1 MEIIATYGTVFLVL
15 AVLFGFYM
23 TWGIGAND
31 VANAMGTS
39 VGSGAITVM
48 QAIII
53 AAIFEF
59 AGAFIAGGNVTSTI
73 RKGIVDPSSLV
84 DSPEILVYGMLAA
97 LLAAAVWLMVAS
109 WRGWPVS
116 TTHSIVG
123 ALVGFAVAG
132 IGVDAVQWGKI
143 GQIAASWIVSPALG
157 GLIAYLLMMSIRKV
171 ILNTDNPFESAK
183 RWGPAYVFLVGFI
196 ISLVTMFKGLKHL
209 KLELSVSQSFMGAV
223 VFGLIVAFIGWLMMR
238 NIEVDKDADRD
249 YHFASVEKIFVP
261 MMIFTACAMAFAHG
275 SNDVANGIGPLAAVA
290 SIIMSGGEVAQKAEL
305 PLWILV
311 LGGTGIVIGLA
322 TMGYKVMQTIGTRI
336 TQLTPSRGFCATLAA
351 AATVV
356 LASRTGLP
364 VSTTHIAVGAVIGV
378 GLARGVGAIDL
389 RVIGGIVVSWVVTL
403 PVGGILAA
411 LFFFTLKGMF
421 GSGQ

>member
-15 AVLFGFYM
+15 AIVFGFYM

-73 RKGIVDPSSLV
+73 RKGIVDPSGLV
-84 DSPEILVYGMLAA
+84 NQPEILVFGMLAA
-97 LLAAAVWLMVAS
+97 LLAAAVWLMIAS
-109 WRGWPVS
+109 SRGWPVS

-132 IGVDAVQWGKI
+132 IGPDAVQWGKI
-143 GQIAASWIVSPALG
+143 GLIAASWIISPALG
-157 GLIAYLLMMSIRKV
+157 GFLAYMLMMSIRKL
-171 ILNTDNPFESAK
+171 ILNTDHPFESAK
-183 RWGPAYVFLVGFI
+183 KWGPAYVFMVGFI
-196 ISLVTMFKGLKHL
+196 ISLVTLFKGLKHL
-209 KLELSVSQSFMGAV
+209 SLELSVTQSFTWALI
-223 VFGLIVAFIGWLMMR
+223 FGLFTAFIGWMLIR
-238 NIEVDKDADRD
+238 KVEVDKEADRD

-290 SIIMSGGEVAQKAEL
+290 SILKSGGAVAQESDL

-311 LGGTGIVIGLA
+311 MGGVGIILGLA

-389 RVIGGIVVSWVVTL
+389 RVIGSIVVSWVVTL

-411 LFFFTLKGMF
+411 FFFFTLKGIF
-421 GSGQ
+421 T

>member
-1 MEIIATYGTVFLVL
+1 MEIISQYGFVLMVL
-15 AVLFGFYM
+15 AVVFGLYM

-39 VGSGAITVM
+39 VGSGAITVK

-59 AGAFIAGGNVTSTI
+59 AGAFIAGGHVTKTI
-73 RKGIVDPSSLV
+73 RKGIIDPTPIV
-84 DSPEILVYGMLAA
+84 NNPEILVFGMLAA
-97 LLAAAVWLMVAS
+97 LLAAAIWLMIAS
-109 WRGWPVS
+109 TRGWPVS

-123 ALVGFAVAG
+123 AIVGFAIVG

-143 GQIAASWIVSPALG
+143 GFIAASWVVSPVLG
-157 GLIAYLLMMSIRKV
+157 GSIAFLLMLSIRAL
-171 ILNTDNPFESAK
+171 ILNTDNPFHNAK

-209 KLELSVSQSFMGAV
+209 KLELSAGMSFVAAL
-223 VFGLIVAFIGWLMMR
+223 VFGLIVAAVGWALINR
-238 NIEVDKDADRD
+238 VKVDPGADRD
-249 YHFASVEKIFVP
+249 FHFASVEKVFAP

-275 SNDVANGIGPLAAVA
+275 SNDVANGIGPLAAVV
-290 SIIMSGGEVAQKAEL
+290 SIVQSGGEVTQKAGL

-311 LGGTGIVIGLA
+311 LGGFGIVVGLA
-322 TMGYKVMQTIGTRI
+322 TMGYKVMKTIGTRI
-336 TQLTPSRGFCATLAA
+336 TELTPSRGYCATLAA

-378 GLARGVGAIDL
+378 GLARGVGAIDI
-389 RVIGGIVVSWVVTL
+389 RVIGGIVMSWLVTL
-403 PVGGILAA
+403 PVGGVLAA
-411 LFFFTLKGMF
+411 LIFFTLKGIF
-421 GSGQ
+421 T

>member
-15 AVLFGFYM
+15 AIIFGFYM

-39 VGSGAITVM
+39 VGSGAVTVK

-84 DSPEILVYGMLAA
+84 DQPEILVFGMLAA
-97 LLAAAVWLMVAS
+97 LLAAAVWLMIAS

-123 ALVGFAVAG
+123 ALIGFAVAG
-132 IGVDAVQWGKI
+132 IGMDAVQWGKV
-143 GQIAASWIVSPALG
+143 GQIAASWIISPALG
-157 GLIAYLLMMSIRKV
+157 GFLAFLLMMSIRKV
-171 ILNTDNPFESAK
+171 ILNTEQPFESAK

-209 KLELSVSQSFMGAV
+209 NLELTTPQSFIGAV
-223 VFGLIVAFIGWLMMR
+223 IFGPILAFISWIMMR
-238 NIEVDKDADRD
+238 KIVVDKEADRD

-275 SNDVANGIGPLAAVA
+275 SNDVANGIGPLAAVV
-290 SIIMSGGEVAQKAEL
+290 SIIKSGGDVAQKAEL
-305 PLWILV
+305 PLWILIM
-311 LGGTGIVIGLA
+311 GGTGIVLGLA
-322 TMGYKVMQTIGTRI
+322 TLGYRVMQTIGTRI

-356 LASRTGLP
+356 LASRIGLP

-389 RVIGGIVVSWVVTL
+389 RVIGGIVVSWLVTL

-421 GSGQ
+421 T

>member
-1 MEIIATYGTVFLVL
+1 
-15 AVLFGFYM
+15 
-23 TWGIGAND
+23 
-31 VANAMGTS
+31 MGTS
-39 VGSGAITVM
+39 VGSGAITVK

-73 RKGIVDPSSLV
+73 RKGIVDPSSIAGQ
-84 DSPEILVYGMLAA
+84 PEILVFGMLAA
-97 LLAAAVWLMVAS
+97 LLAAAVWLMIAS
-109 WRGWPVS
+109 SRGWPVS

-132 IGVDAVQWGKI
+132 LGMDAVHWGKI
-143 GQIAASWIVSPALG
+143 GQIAASWVVSPALG
-157 GLIAYLLMMSIRKV
+157 GFLAYLLMMSIRKL
-171 ILNTDNPFESAK
+171 ILNTENPFESAR

-209 KLELSVSQSFMGAV
+209 KLELTVPMSFLTALI
-223 VFGLIVAFIGWLMMR
+223 FGLMIAVIGWIL
-238 NIEVDKDADRD
+238 IQKVKVDPEADRD

-290 SIIMSGGEVAQKAEL
+290 SVIMSGGEIAQKSEL

-311 LGGTGIVIGLA
+311 LGGFGIVVGLA

-421 GSGQ
+421 T

>member
-1 MEIIATYGTVFLVL
+1 MEIIATYGLVFLVL
-15 AVLFGFYM
+15 AIVFGLYM

-39 VGSGAITVM
+39 VGSGAVTVK

-73 RKGIVDPSSLV
+73 RKGIVDPVGLSNN
-84 DSPEILVYGMLAA
+84 PEILVFGMLAA
-97 LLAAAVWLMVAS
+97 LLAAAVWLMIAS
-109 WRGWPVS
+109 SRGWPVS
-116 TTHSIVG
+116 TTHTIVG
-123 ALVGFAVAG
+123 ALVGFALAG
-132 IGVDAVQWGKI
+132 IGLEAVQWAKI
-143 GQIAASWIVSPALG
+143 WKIVASWVISPVLG
-157 GLIAYLLMMSIRKV
+157 GLLSYLLMMSIRKV
-171 ILNTDNPFESAK
+171 ILNTEKPFENARK
-183 RWGPAYVFLVGFI
+183 WGPAYVFLVGFI
-196 ISLVTMFKGLKHL
+196 ISLVTLFKGLSHL
-209 KLELSVSQSFMGAV
+209 NLELSIGQSFMSAIA
-223 VFGLIVAFIGWLMMR
+223 FGIGCAGVGRFLINKTEID
-238 NIEVDKDADRD
+238 EEADRD

-275 SNDVANGIGPLAAVA
+275 SNDVANGIGPVAAIVSIIQSGGAVA
-290 SIIMSGGEVAQKAEL
+290 QESAL

-311 LGGTGIVIGLA
+311 MGGAGIVVGLA
-322 TMGYKVMQTIGTRI
+322 TLGYRVMQTIGTRI

-389 RVIGGIVVSWVVTL
+389 RVIGNIVISWVVTL
-403 PVGGILAA
+403 PVGGMLAA
-411 LFFFTLKGMF
+411 LFFFTMKGMF
-421 GSGQ
+421 T